1 MFRRILVAL
10 SMTTLGLAMFVQ
22 AADPPAK
29 AKADEGKAPASI
41 QEEARIKQEFLAQRF
56 KAFEA
61 QLLLVAQRLEG
72 STKQEDRDK
81 AQILRD
87 AIKLAND
94 SGVDVRFQKL
104 IDLLQKSKA
113 SNLQEVQEAIAQ
125 AEQLTQNLRAIL
137 ALLLTDS
144 REAQLKAEKDRI
156 QNLLKEL
163 NKIIRDQKIVRAQTE
178 RGNMDPEAL
187 AKAQAEVTKATQN
200 IAGQGQQGKGGE
212 GKAEAKGEG

>member
-1 MFRRILVAL
+1 AL
-10 SMTTLGLAMFVQ
+10 GMTTLALAMFVQ

-29 AKADEGKAPASI
+29 AKVDDKAPASI

-87 AIKLAND
+87 AIKLASE

-104 IDLLQKSKA
+104 VDLLQKSKA
-113 SNLQEVQEAIAQ
+113 SNIQEVQEAISQ
-125 AEQLTQNLRAIL
+125 AELLTQNLRAIL

-163 NKIIRDQKIVRAQTE
+163 NKVIRDQKIVRAQTE
-178 RGNMDPEAL
+178 RGNMDRDAL

-200 IAGQGQQGKGGE
+200 LAGQGAGQQ
-212 GKAEAKGEG
+212 